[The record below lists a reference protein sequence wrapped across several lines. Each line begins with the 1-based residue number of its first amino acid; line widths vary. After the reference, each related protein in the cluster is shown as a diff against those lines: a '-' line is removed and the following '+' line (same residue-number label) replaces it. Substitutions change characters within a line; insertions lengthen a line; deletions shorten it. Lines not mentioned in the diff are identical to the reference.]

1 MTQNS
6 DLKPKLKS
14 QMQEFIQIA
23 EQNSINKNMLMN
35 NSKDV
40 NNLNK
45 YLSVNPSKISFDEAH

>member
-23 EQNSINKNMLMN
+23 EQNSMNKNMLMN

-40 NNLNK
+40 NNLHK